1 MTPRRR
7 ILFVDDDDNFRELVA
22 ATLRHAGYEVTVCGD
37 GADALE
43 HLRHSPTDLIVSD
56 VMMPRVDGLELLRQ
70 VRQMPATSTVP
81 FVLVSAR
88 SEANDQRAGMSLG
101 ADDYVSKPF
110 RPDDLIRT
118 IEWRLQR
125 ADLLQAAVRWP
136 QYFAQALPH
145 ELNPPVHGIITSAE
159 RLQQLATDGQ
169 SPAGRDLETLG
180 RDLRQHGCRLQQ
192 LAQDFTLWTQY
203 ELALNRQRVGSPLPV
218 HRHHLAG
225 VELARLLR
233 QCAYDCGRNPDM
245 DIHVGGADLA
255 LPVRGVERIMQH
267 LVRNALTHSPAG
279 TKVGVTARGA
289 GHDYIFQ
296 VSDHGRGMTAEQMI
310 RYQAYA
316 QGTVEPPEPLGSG
329 LGLLLA
335 GRLARIAGGALQLH
349 SNISGPGLTV
359 RLTLPVIEAARPVA
373 ARRPEGV
380 LVAH

>member
-1 MTPRRR
+1 M
-7 ILFVDDDDNFRELVA
+7 
-22 ATLRHAGYEVTVCGD
+22 CGD

-43 HLRHSPTDLIVSD
+43 HLRQSPADLIVSD

-70 VRQMPATSTVP
+70 VRLMPATSTVP

-180 RDLRQHGCRLQQ
+180 RNLRQHGSRLQQ

-218 HRHHLAG
+218 HQHHLAG

-245 DIHVGGADLA
+245 DIHVVGADLA
-255 LPVRGVERIMQH
+255 LPVRGVERIFQH
-267 LVRNALTHSPAG
+267 LVRNALMHSAAG
-279 TKVGVTARGA
+279 TKVGVTARVS
-289 GHDYIFQ
+289 GHDYVFQ
-296 VSDHGRGMTAEQMI
+296 VSDHGRGMTPEQML
-310 RYQAYA
+310 RYHAYA
-316 QGTVEPPEPLGSG
+316 QGTVEPPEPLGAG

-335 GRLARIAGGALQLH
+335 GRLARIAGGSLQLH

-359 RLTLPVIEAARPVA
+359 RLTLPLAVA
-373 ARRPEGV
+373 PAKWPEGA

>member
-1 MTPRRR
+1 MTRRRR
-7 ILFVDDDDNFRELVA
+7 ILFVDDDDSFRELA
-22 ATLRHAGYEVTVCGD
+22 AAMLRHAGYEVLVCRD
-37 GADALE
+37 GAEALE
-43 HLRHSPTDLIVSD
+43 QLRQNPADLIVSD

-70 VRQMPATSTVP
+70 VRHMPATSTVP

-110 RPDDLIRT
+110 RAEDLIRT

-125 ADLLQAAVRWP
+125 ADLLQSAVRWP
-136 QYFAQALPH
+136 QYFARALPH

-159 RLQQLATDGQ
+159 RLQQIAMEGQ
-169 SPAGRDLETLG
+169 FPAGSDLETLG
-180 RDLRQHGCRLQQ
+180 RNLRQHGWRLQQ

-203 ELALNRQRVGSPLPV
+203 ELALNRQRVGAPLPV
-218 HRHHLAG
+218 HHHHLAG

-245 DIHVGGADLA
+245 DIHVAGADLA
-255 LPVRGVERIMQH
+255 LPVHGVERILQH

-279 TKVGVTARGA
+279 TKVGVTARVA
-289 GHDYIFQ
+289 GHEYIFQ

-316 QGTVEPPEPLGSG
+316 QGTVEPPEPLSAG

-335 GRLARIAGGALQLH
+335 GRLARLAGGALQLH
-349 SNISGPGLTV
+349 SNISGPALTV
-359 RLTLPVIEAARPVA
+359 RLSLPVEVAATAASPQQNVRVPVA
-373 ARRPEGV
+373 
-380 LVAH
+380 H